1 MGLKLV
7 GTAWEKAGM
16 ITLDGVLLDSSVDR
30 YYKKGQ
36 ISGLDRE

>member
-7 GTAWEKAGM
+7 GMVWEKVGM
-16 ITLDGVLLDSSVDR
+16 IILDGVFLDFSVDR

-36 ISGLDRE
+36 ISGLDCE